1 MTTRDGQQRTT
12 PRLSPHPTGQAVIEP
27 YATGMVWGESPRWHN
42 GALWLSDT
50 QDSRLWTDDGGV
62 WRSTTL
68 DSPCNGLWF
77 LPDDRLV
84 GAMMHQRRVAEW
96 DGTRWR
102 DYADLT
108 GLGAGPLGDVVGD
121 AAGNLYVDDV
131 GFDAVAN
138 QRPAPGRIVLVRPD
152 RTVVVAADE
161 VEFPNGLAIIEKGHT
176 LIVAQTSAQ
185 RLTAFD
191 IRTDGTLGRRR
202 PYADLAELL
211 GPQARPDGIWPAEDG
226 VWVATT
232 SGRAIARIGDGEVH
246 EAISTAPL
254 LPIACCLRQDGTLT
268 ATLADTGGISL
279 LEAVRAKTVTTS
291 AVLIDRVGRAERGRR
306 SS

>member
-1 MTTRDGQQRTT
+1 MTTRDSRQRTT
-12 PRLSPHPTGQAVIEP
+12 PRPSPRPTSQTAIEP

-50 QDSRLWTDDGGV
+50 QDSRLWTDDGGG
-62 WRSTTL
+62 WRSIPL

-77 LPDDRLV
+77 LPDGRLV

-96 DGTRWR
+96 DDERWR
-102 DYADLT
+102 DYADLAD
-108 GLGAGPLGDVVGD
+108 LGAGPLGDVVGD
-121 AAGNLYVDDV
+121 EEGNLYVDDV

-138 QRPAPGRIVLVRPD
+138 QRPAPGRIILVRPD
-152 RTVVVAADE
+152 RNVVVAADE
-161 VEFPNGLAIIEKGHT
+161 VEFPNGLAIIENGRT
-176 LIVAQTSAQ
+176 LVVAQTSAQ
-185 RLTAFD
+185 CLTAFD
-191 IRTDGTLGRRR
+191 IRADGTLGRRH

-226 VWVATT
+226 VWVAAT
-232 SGRAIARIGDGEVH
+232 SGCTIARVGDGEVH

-254 LPIACCLRQDGTLT
+254 LPIACCLRHDGTLT

-279 LEAVRAKTVTTS
+279 LEAVKAKTVTTS
-291 AVLIDRVGRAERGRR
+291 AVLIDRAGRAEGCRR